1 MIFLIGSGLAFF
13 LGLLLIGKKNRSFAD
28 IILALWM
35 FFCALDLFLFYY
47 DVTGLF
53 FEVFLVT
60 HLPFLFVYLRYL
72 TGNIPRK
79 HTVML
84 LYFIPALISYIY
96 HVPFITI
103 PSLRTIWLYKY
114 LIDTENSANYYFV
127 FTFIIIFII
136 GFTFLTLSMLT
147 IRQHRRRIKDRF
159 SSIEKINLKWVN
171 ILFAGIA
178 LLWII
183 ALLPF
188 NHNELIIRIFS
199 KSLDNLFDQMSGV
212 LLVIFIFFMGY
223 FGIRQT
229 DIFISNDTE
238 GIINRKNRG
247 NKKYTGS
254 YLTDELAAD
263 LREQVLHVIETEKL
277 YLKSEITLGE
287 LADILKTNTSYI
299 SQVINE
305 RLNTNFWDL
314 INDYRVKEFISGIP
328 RILDNSDNILSLA
341 YFCGFNS
348 KSAFNII
355 FKKHTGLTPSEF
367 IRKKAEHKQ

>member
-1 MIFLIGSGLAFF
+1 
-13 LGLLLIGKKNRSFAD
+13 
-28 IILALWM
+28 
-35 FFCALDLFLFYY
+35 
-47 DVTGLF
+47 
-53 FEVFLVT
+53 
-60 HLPFLFVYLRYL
+60 LPFLFVYIRYL

-79 HTVML
+79 RAVML

-96 HVPFITI
+96 HVPFIII
-103 PSLRTIWLYKY
+103 PSLRAMRLYKY
-114 LIDTENSANYYFV
+114 LIDTENSTDYYFV

-136 GFTFLTLSMLT
+136 GFSFLAFSLLT
-147 IRQHRRRIKDRF
+147 IRQHHRRIKDKF

-171 ILFAGIA
+171 ILFSGIT

-183 ALLPF
+183 VLLPF

-212 LLVIFIFFMGY
+212 LLVIFIFFIGY

-229 DIFISNDTE
+229 DIFISNDSE

-254 YLTDELAAD
+254 YLTDEFAAD
-263 LREQVLHVIETEKL
+263 LQEQVLHVIETEKL

-305 RLNTNFWDL
+305 RLNTTFWDL
-314 INDYRVKEFISGIP
+314 INDYRVKEFTSRIHQ
-328 RILDNSDNILSLA
+328 ILDKSDNILSLA

-348 KSAFNII
+348 KSAFNNI
-355 FKKHTGLTPSEF
+355 FKKHTGLTPGEF
-367 IRKKAEHKQ
+367 IRKKAEHEQ